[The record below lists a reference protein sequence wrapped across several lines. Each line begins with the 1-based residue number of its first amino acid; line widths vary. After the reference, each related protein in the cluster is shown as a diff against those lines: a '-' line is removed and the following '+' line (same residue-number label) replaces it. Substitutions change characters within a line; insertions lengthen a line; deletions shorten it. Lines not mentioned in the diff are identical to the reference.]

1 MVTMEQLQAYMQKA
15 AQTDKEKKFVNVSG
29 ATLEDALREA
39 AVELGIGIK
48 KIEYEVLEK
57 GSAGVL
63 GVGKRPYLIIA
74 YPAQQQ
80 ADILEGDDSVDL
92 DLDFGFDTS
101 EPEQKD
107 GEPIVRLTPDGVMLK
122 VTPPIGAGEPATER
136 EAIQAISHR
145 TSEKIDTAMVAKIVK
160 RADDVWVK
168 VGDYPYNPA
177 NDAYIS
183 TEIIEGEMKATVVL
197 SQPGPGGADPNVDA
211 IRAALESSGVIHG
224 ILEEALGALE
234 DHPRYREPVVVAE
247 GTRPVHGDDARMV
260 FNFKTDNKQVQLQQ
274 TKEGRVDFK
283 ELNRIENVVE
293 GQVLARKVPA
303 KQGEPGQ
310 TVTGRLIPAKDGKD
324 IDPPLGPNTRLS
336 DDGRSVLAEINGLVK
351 LVSGKITVE
360 KIYIVEGDVNMKEG
374 NIRFLGTVIVKGSVD
389 DGFSVNAAGDIEVMG
404 NVGKGNLEAEGDIIV
419 HQGIAGKGEAQI
431 TAGGNIWAKFI
442 ENANAQAGDM
452 VVVSDGILNS
462 SVYSDKR
469 IICRGKRAS
478 IAGGHVRAAE
488 EIDTKNLGAP
498 AGTETL
504 VEVGY
509 DPKSRERLL
518 ELEAKEQEY
527 AKELEE
533 IALNV
538 GTIEQMRKNKRKITP
553 EKLKHYST
561 MKAQREKLTK
571 QRQKITSDIKAIQA
585 YLDELKTNGRISVSG
600 TVFSGVKVAIK
611 DASLQIRRESRS
623 VTYISEGGQV
633 KVTKYEESHADIT
646 IRKRE
651 SADVNSAN

>member
-1 MVTMEQLQAYMQKA
+1 MEQLQAYMLKA
-15 AQTDKEKKFVNVSG
+15 AQADNEKKFVNVSG
-29 ATLEDALREA
+29 DTLEDALREA
-39 AVELGIGIK
+39 SVELGLGIK

-57 GSAGVL
+57 GSSGVL
-63 GVGKRPYLIIA
+63 GMGKRPYLIIA
-74 YPAQQQ
+74 YPAQNQPE
-80 ADILEGDDSVDL
+80 LVEGEDAL
-92 DLDFGFDTS
+92 DMDFGFDTG
-101 EPEQKD
+101 EPEQRD
-107 GEPIVRLTPDGVMLK
+107 GEAIVRLTPDGIMLK
-122 VTPPIGAGEPATER
+122 VTKPVGGGEAATER
-136 EAIQAISHR
+136 EAIQALTQR
-145 TSEKIDTAMVAKIVK
+145 TSEKVDTSMVAKAVK
-160 RADDVWVK
+160 RADEVWIK
-168 VGDYPYNPA
+168 VGEYNYNPA
-177 NDAYIS
+177 NDAFIS
-183 TEIIEGEMKATVVL
+183 CEIIEGEMKATVTL
-197 SQPGPGGADPNVDA
+197 SPPGPGGADPNADS
-211 IRAALESSGVIHG
+211 IRAALEASGVIHG
-224 ILEEALGALE
+224 ILDEALQDIE
-234 DHPRYREPVVVAE
+234 DHPRYREPIIVAE
-247 GTRPVHGDDARMV
+247 GTKPVHGEDARMI
-260 FNFKTDNKQVQLQQ
+260 FNFKTDNRQVQLQQ

-283 ELNRIENVVE
+283 ELNKIENVVE

-303 KQGEPGQ
+303 EPGEAGQ

-324 IDPPLGPNTRLS
+324 IEPPLGPNTRLS
-336 DDGRSVLAEINGLVK
+336 DDGRSILSEINGLVK
-351 LVSGKITVE
+351 LVGGKVTVE

-419 HQGIAGKGEAQI
+419 HQGIAGKGEASV

-462 SVYSDKR
+462 HVYSDKR

-518 ELEAKEQEY
+518 ELEGKDQEIG
-527 AKELEE
+527 KQLEE
-533 IALNV
+533 IALNM
-538 GTIEQMRKNKRKITP
+538 GTIENMRKNKRKVSP
-553 EKLKHYST
+553 EKLKQYT
-561 MKAQREKLTK
+561 VMKAKREKLLK
-571 QRQKITSDIKAIQA
+571 QRQKIGNDIKAIQS

-623 VTYISEGGQV
+623 VTYIAESGQV
-633 KVTKYEESHADIT
+633 KVTKYEESQADIS

-651 SADVNSAN
+651 SGNVDSAN

>member
-15 AQTDKEKKFVNVSG
+15 AQADKEKKFVNVSG

-48 KIEYEVLEK
+48 RIEYEVLEK

-63 GVGKRPYLIIA
+63 GVGKRPFLIVA

-80 ADILEGDDSVDL
+80 SEILEGEDSV

-122 VTPPIGAGEPATER
+122 VTPPIGDGEPATER
-136 EAIQAISHR
+136 EAIQAISRR
-145 TSEKIDTAMVAKIVK
+145 TSEKVDTAMVAKIVK
-160 RADDVWVK
+160 RADSVWVK
-168 VGDYPYNPA
+168 AGDYPYNPA
-177 NDAYIS
+177 NDAFI
-183 TEIIEGEMKATVVL
+183 TTDITEGEMKATVVL
-197 SQPGPGGADPNVDA
+197 SQPGPGGADPTADG

-224 ILEEALGALE
+224 ILDDTLNSLE
-234 DHPRYREPVVVAE
+234 DYPRYREPVVVAE
-247 GTRPVHGDDARMV
+247 GSKPVHGEDARMV
-260 FNFKTDNKQVQLQQ
+260 YNFKTDNKHAQLQQ

-293 GQVLARKVPA
+293 GQVLARKAPA

-360 KIYIVEGDVNMKEG
+360 KIYVVEGDVNMKEG

-462 SVYSDKR
+462 NVYSDKR

-518 ELEAKEQEY
+518 ELETTEQEY
-527 AKELEE
+527 AKQLEE
-533 IALNV
+533 IALNM
-538 GTIEQMRKNKRKITP
+538 GTIETMRKNKRKITP
-553 EKLKHYST
+553 EKMKHYST
-561 MKAQREKLTK
+561 MKAQREKITK
-571 QRQKITSDIKAIQA
+571 QHRKVTSDIKAIQA

-611 DASLQIRRESRS
+611 DAALQVRRESRS

-633 KVTKYEESHADIT
+633 KVTKYEESRADIT
-646 IRKRE
+646 MRKRE
-651 SADVNSAN
+651 SGDVNSAN